1 MNKRSSG
8 QANVPAGGKIRLAVL
23 FGGRS
28 TEHAVS
34 CVSAEA
40 IIKNLDSNK
49 YDIVPVGITQEGH
62 WLPYSGPVELLPGD
76 KWLPLALS
84 QNGLEGKLQP
94 GSQINIGIGIRTL
107 ETCDCILPVLHGQNG
122 EDGTVQGLFELLD
135 IPYVGCGIF
144 ASAAGMDKSFTKVI
158 FNQAGIPQARY
169 MVSRRIK
176 FATDPDA
183 LVKEIGAD
191 ISYPCFVKPANCGSS
206 VGVSKVKAESELV
219 PALAAAHEYDS
230 KVLVEEFIEGR
241 EIECAVLGNSVS
253 AYASAPGEI
262 KPSKE
267 FYDYE
272 DKYESGKSFCVIP
285 AEIPAETAAK
295 VRSLALKAFH
305 AIDGSGLSRVD
316 FFLRPDG
323 SLVLNEINTLPGFTE
338 ISMYSKLLINDGMTY
353 SGLLDRL
360 IELAFEEKAL
370 TKRCTQ

>member
-1 MNKRSSG
+1 VNGKSNCQG
-8 QANVPAGGKIRLAVL
+8 NNCAGGKIRLAVL

-34 CVSAEA
+34 CVSAAA
-40 IIKNLDSNK
+40 IIKNLDKEK
-49 YDIVPVGITQEGH
+49 YDIVPIGITQEGH
-62 WLPYSGPVELLPGD
+62 WLPYSGPVDLLPGD
-76 KWLPLALS
+76 KWLPLALK
-84 QNGLEGKLQP
+84 QNDLEDKLQP
-94 GSQINIGIGIRTL
+94 GCPVNIGIGIQTL
-107 ETCDCILPVLHGQNG
+107 ETCGCILPVLHGQNG

-135 IPYVGCGIF
+135 IPYVGCGVF
-144 ASAAGMDKSFTKVI
+144 ASAAGMDKSFTKVV
-158 FNQAGIPQARY
+158 FNQAGIPQAKY
-169 MVSRRIK
+169 VLSRRMKYIMAPEIIK
-176 FATDPDA
+176 Q
-183 LVKEIGAD
+183 EIAEN

-206 VGVSKVKAESELV
+206 VGVSKVKSESELD
-219 PALAAAHEYDS
+219 PALTAAHAYDS
-230 KVLVEEFIEGR
+230 KVLVEEFIDGR

-253 AYASAPGEI
+253 AIASTPGEI

-285 AEIPAETAAK
+285 AEIPEETSAK

-305 AIDGSGLSRVD
+305 AIGGSGLSRVD
-316 FFLRPDG
+316 FFLKKDG

-353 SGLLDRL
+353 SGLLDKL

-370 TKRCTQ
+370 NKRCTQ